1 MLIESLGTYLA
12 IRKNESGGTG
22 VLGQSMNGWRITFT
36 ACIGNVED
44 EMSQCI
50 LVTAGIGGARIGFVS
65 NIQR

>member
-44 EMSQCI
+44 ESVI
-50 LVTAGIGGARIGFVS
+50 LVTAGFVS

>member
-12 IRKNESGGTG
+12 IRKNEPGG
-22 VLGQSMNGWRITFT
+22 VLGQSMNEWRITFT

>member
-44 EMSQCI
+44 ESVH
-50 LVTAGIGGARIGFVS
+50 LS
-65 NIQR
+65 NSWNWRS

>member
-12 IRKNESGGTG
+12 IRKNEPGG

-44 EMSQCI
+44 ESVH
-50 LVTAGIGGARIGFVS
+50 LS
-65 NIQR
+65 NSWNWRS